1 MSKQLYEEALADA
14 KRLKEVAEDN
24 AKRALVEAVTPRIR
38 DLIEKELLREADESD
53 DVNEM
58 DHLDELELGNETTGA
73 PGGADLS
80 GKLMTDDDLIPGEFP
95 SSDRDKVTLDLDML
109 DLGDSGA
116 EVGPPMFGS
125 QDEEEFELSNE
136 SVDAL
141 TQVLRS
147 TKSHSK
153 IESTIH
159 QIGENLEKLSSAS
172 TQIKRSNAYA
182 DRLSREISLVEST
195 YDNVQ
200 NVISGSGRKSTY
212 SNILETYFAKLNR
225 LQKEAQSLRESK
237 NSEEMNHL
245 TAHIDQITQTMSQVE
260 NMYGYVQENIADP
273 DKKHQYENKLES
285 YYKELSKLQEQTMF
299 KKGLRNLMIER
310 DVTLKLT
317 GLPDEL
323 DLDSIGVDL
332 ISDEGEEEG
341 EEGEEGDEEGGD
353 ELELDLGGEEEGE
366 EPAEEEGGE
375 EEQAQQTESRRL
387 RDNVIVEID
396 EGMLRREISRM
407 RALREDA
414 VPSTKGAGPGKA
426 IDAFGGGDDEGD
438 PWLDAELTLEADDED
453 DEEGLNEL
461 DEPKQAY
468 KHQAYEADDMLE
480 MDDDMLE
487 AEDERSH
494 GGNVASQSMGPGAG
508 SNKQSRQVG
517 QTVESLRRRL
527 QAEIRLQTE
536 AKGKAKAAAAKK
548 RAAENK
554 KKAAKTKKEAAACG
568 SKANQMK
575 EAYDFYVEK
584 FNESVRRANQI
595 KNRLNESI
603 RSERTNNGG
612 SSRSAGET
620 VNLRNKLAE
629 TNLFNAKLVYTNKLL
644 QNESLSKRQ
653 KAEIIERLDE
663 AQSLREVTLVYES
676 LTKTL
681 AGTSRPLAESADRK
695 IIGSSSRATRPAST
709 NLTEGFETDRWARLA
724 GITK

>member
-58 DHLDELELGNETTGA
+58 DLDELELGNETTGA

-225 LQKEAQSLRESK
+225 LQKEAQSLKESK
-237 NSEEMNHL
+237 NTEEMNHL
-245 TAHIDQITQTMSQVE
+245 TAHVDQITQTMSQVE

-273 DKKHQYENKLES
+273 DKKLQYENKLES
-285 YYKELSKLQEQTMF
+285 YYKKLSKLQEQTMF
-299 KKGLRNLMIER
+299 KKGLRNLMNEG

-317 GLPDEL
+317 GLPDDL

-341 EEGEEGDEEGGD
+341 EEGGED
-353 ELELDLGGEEEGE
+353 LELDLDTEEGGEEEGGEE

-407 RALREDA
+407 RALREEA

-438 PWLDAELTLEADDED
+438 AWLDAELTLEAEEMDEM
-453 DEEGLNEL
+453 
-461 DEPKQAY
+461 DEPKKHQAY
-468 KHQAYEADDMLE
+468 GKNQAYEADNLDE
-480 MDDDMLE
+480 MDMDELDEMDE
-487 AEDERSH
+487 AEHVD
-494 GGNVASQSMGPGAG
+494 
-508 SNKQSRQVG
+508 QVG
-517 QTVESLRRRL
+517 DRRTRDDFGGSATSVPSKDEKNPAHRHHEALRREL
-527 QAEIRLQTE
+527 NLQTE
-536 AKGKAKAAAAKK
+536 AKKKASAAKAKKEAAAV
-548 RAAENK
+548 K
-554 KKAAKTKKEAAACG
+554 KKAARTKKEAASCA
-568 SKANQMK
+568 KTEKQMK

-584 FNESVRRANQI
+584 FHESVRRANQI
-595 KNRLNESI
+595 KNKLNESV
-603 RSERTNNGG
+603 RNERTNNGG

-724 GITK
+724 GITSK